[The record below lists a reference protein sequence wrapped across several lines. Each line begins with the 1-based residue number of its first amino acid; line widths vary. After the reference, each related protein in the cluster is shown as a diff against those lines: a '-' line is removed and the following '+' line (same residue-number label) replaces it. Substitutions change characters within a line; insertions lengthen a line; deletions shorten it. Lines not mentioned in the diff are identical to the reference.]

1 MLLDFEKIGGM
12 VPAVVQETGTG
23 RVLMLGYMNP
33 EAFQKTVDSG
43 KVTFFSR
50 SRNKLWTKGESSGH
64 VLKVQQVL
72 VDCDQDAVVVMAE
85 QTGPGTCH
93 EGYTSCFFRRVEG
106 HRLVTIEPRV
116 FDPEKV
122 YDSGSSSSSSGAGK
136 EAKQ

>member
-23 RVLMLGYMNP
+23 RVLMLGYMTP

-64 VLKVQQVL
+64 VLKVEQVL

-106 HRLVTIEPRV
+106 HRLVAIEPRV

-122 YDSGSSSSSSGAGK
+122 YDSSSSRSSSGAGK